1 MGEERLLQRV
11 MFGEL
16 VGGKGYSGGQE
27 KDWLVHLKEDMSVF
41 GMKFEGWRK
50 ATQKAGRWF
59 RRVEEGAELF
69 MWKWHKAERRRA
81 AKRHAKAA
89 EAPST
94 VGISTSIF
102 SFVFFFRVF
111 LSSRVTGACPVTTD
125 LIMRVNVKTTNN
137 NTVIQNPHYYSVII
151 AHSLGLTGHV
161 ESSFTHNNSFCR
173 AIYVVVFKGE
183 TAP

>member
-1 MGEERLLQRV
+1 
-11 MFGEL
+11 
-16 VGGKGYSGGQE
+16 
-27 KDWLVHLKEDMSVF
+27 
-41 GMKFEGWRK
+41 
-50 ATQKAGRWF
+50 
-59 RRVEEGAELF
+59 

-94 VGISTSIF
+94 VGISTFIF
-102 SFVFFFRVF
+102 SCVFFFRVF
-111 LSSRVTGACPVTTD
+111 LCSRVTGSCPVTTD

-137 NTVIQNPHYYSVII
+137 TVIQNPHSSVII
-151 AHSLGLTGHV
+151 AHRLGLTGHV